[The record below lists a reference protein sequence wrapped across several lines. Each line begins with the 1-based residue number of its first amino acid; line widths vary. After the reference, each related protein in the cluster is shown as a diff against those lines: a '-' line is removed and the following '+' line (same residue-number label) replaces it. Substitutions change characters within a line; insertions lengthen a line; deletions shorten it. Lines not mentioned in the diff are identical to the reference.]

1 MNREIKP
8 GDYIIYSRGDS
19 RGSGVMEIGRV
30 KQVLE
35 NGDAFVYYSEGE
47 TAARTPKECM
57 CLLANA
63 YTIRETGLGGE
74 EARELFGG
82 K

>member
-30 KQVLE
+30 KRVLE

-47 TAARTPKECM
+47 IGRAHV
-57 CLLANA
+57 
-63 YTIRETGLGGE
+63 
-74 EARELFGG
+74 
-82 K
+82 